1 MIDLAR
7 QALEL
12 VVCDSD
18 ARAAFVAAYTGDG
31 DAVAALRESVEPDA
45 AAAEARDAELARLR
59 RLAFGRTETHE
70 DETVAAHARRD
81 LEEIAAGERARRQA
95 LDRAVAAVLEGRAH
109 PPVDDEP
116 ETAARPDDGG
126 GDDGDDDDDDDPAAA
141 AGDESARRRH
151 PWILPAAVGVA
162 VGAVLAASA
171 GVLIRPGGDTDD
183 EPTPGVTSP
192 GGLTYFLGDPPESTA
207 VPGDLAAAERWFE
220 PEQSDDD
227 LVGVGELRPEFDRAS
242 VRLVHSSSL
251 ARVWVAKKVDGALCL
266 ETTETE
272 TQITIGTCAT
282 TGDFAVRGLSLSS
295 DVLTASWNGS
305 QVRVVVTRR

>member
-1 MIDLAR
+1 MTDRAR
-7 QALEL
+7 EALEL
-12 VVCDSD
+12 VD
-18 ARAAFVAAYTGDG
+18 ADAEARDTYIAAYGPSS
-31 DAVAALRESVEPDA
+31 DAVAALRESVEPHA

-81 LEEIAAGERARRQA
+81 LEQIAAGERARRQA

-116 ETAARPDDGG
+116 ETAARPDGG
-126 GDDGDDDDDDDPAAA
+126 GDDDGDGDDDDPAAA
-141 AGDESARRRH
+141 AGDEPARRRH
-151 PWILPAAVGVA
+151 PWVLPAAVGVA

-171 GVLIRPGGDTDD
+171 GVLIRPGSGTDD
-183 EPTPGVTSP
+183 EPTPGATSP

-282 TGDFAVRGLSLSS
+282 TGDFTARGLSLSS
-295 DVLTASWNGS
+295 DVLTATWNGA